1 MKLTWGGTCYMCS
14 NPLDL
19 LIHCNNDQEYD
30 IACSFR
36 KMLPIDMS
44 LNVSRLTYMG
54 GKGRRICTCCRNF
67 KKSRKN
73 SINFLRNRELGINH
87 KPKPSLSHRDLGA
100 WWARFEAYGTRKD
113 VEDYLIEDFS
123 FDFDP
128 HIIPPY
134 FLIFV

>member
-1 MKLTWGGTCYMCS
+1 MCS

-73 SINFLRNRELGINH
+73 SINFLRNRELGTNH

-113 VEDYLIEDFS
+113 VDDYLIEDFS

-134 FLIFV
+134 FLIFVSSIQNPELF

>member
-1 MKLTWGGTCYMCS
+1 MCS